1 VIAKVSPT
9 IRVLC
14 IDGDFLSSTRQDPI
28 GGYYLV
34 RALRLRHA
42 VGEDAP
48 VKVTHIDPSDLFRE
62 KLTEYD
68 VVVLVDVPSVSEEL
82 GKRLAQ
88 FTDSGGG
95 LMVFLGDQ
103 LDAEQYNENLT
114 GPSGP
119 LLPARLADV
128 AEHDNPSEGWQL
140 VPTKSTHPL
149 AQVVAGLP
157 SDLTATARFH
167 TTVRVMPLPNAETI
181 LELGN
186 GLPLLMTH
194 QDPQKG
200 RVMLFTS
207 SADRS
212 WNNLPLHPLFTILL
226 QQSATMLS
234 SDPQL
239 GQNLVGEPAVMGLPG
254 RMVGD
259 DVAVVDPL
267 GEEVPVKAMLVDGVP
282 AAVIT
287 PQTVGVYR
295 VAAEAGHRA
304 AAVSANVDT
313 RESDVRPADG
323 EALDRWLEGL
333 PVNVVTQGV
342 AEVALN
348 HRIGRDLSLIL
359 LALGV
364 LCFLTQGVL
373 ANVWSRRKHEGGG
386 DVMSTLQ
393 DRRVAASRRS

>member
-1 VIAKVSPT
+1 
-9 IRVLC
+9 
-14 IDGDFLSSTRQDPI
+14 
-28 GGYYLV
+28 
-34 RALRLRHA
+34 
-42 VGEDAP
+42 
-48 VKVTHIDPSDLFRE
+48 
-62 KLTEYD
+62 
-68 VVVLVDVPSVSEEL
+68 
-82 GKRLAQ
+82 
-88 FTDSGGG
+88 
-95 LMVFLGDQ
+95 MVFLGDQ

-128 AEHDNPSEGWQL
+128 AEHDNPSVGWQIA
-140 VPTKSTHPL
+140 PIKSTHPL
-149 AQVVAGLP
+149 AQVVASLP
-157 SDLTATARFH
+157 NDLTASARFH
-167 TTVRVMPLPNAETI
+167 TTVRANPLPNTEAI

-186 GLPLLMTH
+186 GLPLLMTN
-194 QDPQKG
+194 QDPAKG

-239 GQNLVGEPAVMGLPG
+239 GQNLVGELAAMGLPG

-259 DVAVVDPL
+259 DVTVTDPQ
-267 GEEVPVKAMLVDGVP
+267 GEAKPVKATLVNGAS

-287 PQTVGVYR
+287 PETVGVYR

-304 AAVSANVDT
+304 SAVSANVDT

-323 EALDRWLEGL
+323 ESRDRWLEGL
-333 PVNVVTQGV
+333 PVDVITQGV
-342 AEVALN
+342 AESALN
-348 HRIGRDLSLIL
+348 HRTGRDLSLIL
-359 LALGV
+359 LAIGV

-373 ANVWSRRKHEGGG
+373 ANVWSRRKHKGGG
-386 DVMSTLQ
+386 DVVSTLQ
-393 DRRVAASRRS
+393 DRRVAASRKS